1 MGDEIDTYLTDDL
14 ICPWCG
20 AENYDETNEP
30 DGETACGEC
39 GKPFK
44 FERDYT
50 IRYTSKKWIPLR
62 QLHGRP

>member
-20 AENYDETNEP
+20 AENYDETTEP
-30 DGETACGEC
+30 DGETVCSACG
-39 GKPFK
+39 KQFT

-50 IRYTSKKWIPLR
+50 ISYISRK
-62 QLHGRP
+62 